1 MLTTSDVIS
10 DSHVPTTATLSVKNG
25 KASTRLASRDTTDFS
40 AVDIP
45 KRTGLDPLEKKD
57 TQSQDEDLQNS
68 AQTQVIEDVL
78 ETTIAPNEE
87 TTQDLPK
94 SEREV
99 EDEGDTELEDQSL
112 PSSACLI
119 NGDCSPGYKCF
130 EGWCHPGCDKHQ
142 DCPKGYSCRYGR
154 WGRRCFAK
162 KGNHRECLEHL
173 MFCIRDFQCCSG
185 YCGRAKGKAFL
196 CWPKKN

>member
-1 MLTTSDVIS
+1 MWTKESNYELYRWELMLTTSDVIS

-99 EDEGDTELEDQSL
+99 EDEGDTELEDQIQVTNASKGG
-112 PSSACLI
+112 ATRAATNI
-119 NGDCSPGYKCF
+119 KIVRRDTVAGTVGG
-130 EGWCHPGCDKHQ
+130 EGGVL
-142 DCPKGYSCRYGR
+142 
-154 WGRRCFAK
+154 RR
-162 KGNHRECLEHL
+162 REIIESVWS
-173 MFCIRDFQCCSG
+173 I
-185 YCGRAKGKAFL
+185 
-196 CWPKKN
+196 